1 MDEMIRQGAVE
12 GFNNGMRDVGNSAA
26 AQNVSGTVGMIAVDE
41 ENKDLESSID
51 RLKRGLRISRIMCIV
66 LGVVIVAVVAARLLV

>member
-12 GFNNGMRDVGNSAA
+12 GFNNGMRNVGD
-26 AQNVSGTVGMIAVDE
+26 TVEMIAVDE
-41 ENKDLESSID
+41 ENRDLESSID
-51 RLKRGLRISRIMCIV
+51 RLKRGLRISKIMCIV

>member
-12 GFNNGMRDVGNSAA
+12 GFNNGMRDVGNSVA

-51 RLKRGLRISRIMCIV
+51 RLKSGLRI
-66 LGVVIVAVVAARLLV
+66 

>member
-12 GFNNGMRDVGNSAA
+12 GFNNGMRDVGNSVA

-51 RLKRGLRISRIMCIV
+51 RLKRGLRISKIMCIV